1 MTHKE
6 KKMKCFYSNK
16 MKAYNTYINSL
27 KMTTT
32 IDEFGRDLSLKT
44 RNSMFGD
51 YFARFTGMSWAEMN
65 DILEEEEE
73 EEKML
78 ENKKKQD
85 AYRENLLKVLA
96 ERRELVEKGLYELE
110 EGEELD
116 L

>member
-1 MTHKE
+1 
-6 KKMKCFYSNK
+6 MKCFYSNK
-16 MKAYNTYINSL
+16 RKAYNTYINSL
-27 KMTTT
+27 KMTST

-65 DILEEEEE
+65 DILEDEEE

-78 ENKKKQD
+78 ENKKNQD
-85 AYRENLLKVLA
+85 AYRENLLKVLT
-96 ERRELVEKGLYELE
+96 ERKELVEKGLYELE

-116 L
+116 F

>member
-1 MTHKE
+1 
-6 KKMKCFYSNK
+6 

-27 KMTTT
+27 KMSFT

-85 AYRENLLKVLA
+85 AYRETLLKVLG
-96 ERRELVEKGLYELE
+96 ERKELVEKGLYELE

>member
-1 MTHKE
+1 
-6 KKMKCFYSNK
+6 MKCFYSNK
-16 MKAYNTYINSL
+16 RKAYNTYINSL
-27 KMTTT
+27 KMTST

-85 AYRENLLKVLA
+85 AYRENLIKVLS
-96 ERRELVEKGLYELE
+96 ERKELVENGLYQLE

>member
-1 MTHKE
+1 
-6 KKMKCFYSNK
+6 MKCFYSNK

-27 KMTTT
+27 KMTSSATT
-32 IDEFGRDLSLKT
+32 IDEFGRDLTLKT

-65 DILEEEEE
+65 DILEDEEE

-78 ENKKKQD
+78 ENKKKD
-85 AYRENLLKVLA
+85 HSDRENLLKVIT